1 MTKSLHQLTLTYSA
15 EQDRL
20 MLRISTKENNEYQL
34 WLTRRFVRAMWKG
47 LLKAIERDSILFDSL
62 MPKVKKAVM
71 AMEHQ
76 KSIQDSDFSQK
87 HKTDNMN
94 VTPEIARGLLPKHS
108 KDEINPTSGKET
120 LLVTGAQV
128 KPVNKNLTR
137 IKLKT
142 EANTAIEFSLNKKL
156 LHALCHMIVSSTQK
170 AGWDLNLAIG
180 DPQVIIPAGANQIH

>member
-1 MTKSLHQLTLTYSA
+1 MTKILHQLTLTYSA
-15 EQDRL
+15 EQDRI

-34 WLTRRFVRAMWKG
+34 WLTRRFVRAIWKG
-47 LLKAIERDSILFDSL
+47 LVKAIERDPTLSQGL

-76 KSIQDSDFSQK
+76 KSIQESDFSQK
-87 HKTDNMN
+87 HATDNLN
-94 VTPEIARGLLPKHS
+94 LTPKIARGLSPKHS
-108 KDEINPTSGKET
+108 KDNLSSTSGAEV

-128 KPVNKNLTR
+128 KPVNGNLTQ

-142 EANTAIEFSLNKKL
+142 EVNTAIEFSLNKKL
-156 LHALCHMIVSSTQK
+156 LHALCHMMVSSTQK

-180 DPQVIIPAGANQIH
+180 DPQVVIPADVNQIH

>member
-1 MTKSLHQLTLTYSA
+1 MTKTLHQLTLTYSA

-20 MLRISTKENNEYQL
+20 LLRISTKEHSEYQL
-34 WLTRRFVRAMWKG
+34 WLTRRFVRTIWKG
-47 LLKAIERDSILFDSL
+47 LVKTIEREPTLPQGL
-62 MPKVKKAVM
+62 MPKVKQAVM

-87 HKTDNMN
+87 HASDNVN
-94 VTPEIARGLLPKHS
+94 LNPRIARGISPQHPKDTGS
-108 KDEINPTSGKET
+108 PTLGAAA

-128 KPVNKNLTR
+128 KPLNENITR

-142 EANTAIEFSLNKKL
+142 EANTAIDFSLNKKL
-156 LHALCHMIVSSTQK
+156 LHALCHMVVTSSQK

-180 DPQVIIPAGANQIH
+180 DPQVIFPTNTNQVH

>member
-1 MTKSLHQLTLTYSA
+1 MTRILHQLTLTYSA
-15 EQDRL
+15 EQDRI

-34 WLTRRFVRAMWKG
+34 WLTRRFVRAIWKG
-47 LLKAIERDSILFDSL
+47 LLKAIERDPILSRGL

-87 HKTDNMN
+87 HKTDNIN
-94 VTPEIARGLLPKHS
+94 ATPEIARGLLPKHS
-108 KDEINPTSGKET
+108 KGKTNLTSGEET

-128 KPVNKNLTR
+128 KPVDKNLTR

-142 EANTAIEFSLNKKL
+142 EANTVIEFSLNKKL
-156 LHALCHMIVSSTQK
+156 LHALCHMMVNSTQK
-170 AGWDLNLAIG
+170 AGWDLNFAIG
-180 DPQVIIPAGANQIH
+180 DPQVILPRDANQIH